1 MTDDIATAFD
11 HPEARASAAG
21 GLPDRLSLR
30 DFVVSADIGAF
41 QEERGAT
48 QRLRFNIVV
57 EIAPLPAGLD
67 DDVDR
72 ILSYDRLIE
81 AVEAEL
87 AGSRLNLLETLAEGV
102 AARILAEPQA
112 RRVFLRIEKLDRGP
126 FALGVEIVRDAAALP
141 IAGAGAPCPV
151 VVYLAPE
158 VAETIDLSA
167 LLDRYGSGPDPLI
180 LALGLP
186 PGTHPETRPATRPDV
201 VTEEARRRI
210 ALLAIEQRAW
220 ALAARDAR
228 LKVVA
233 TRTEL
238 DWALRHGR
246 AAVWAPSKIVLDTP
260 GAPLDKAA
268 DGWALALWLAELL
281 GARRVVAH
289 GTVTIPAG
297 SRVPVERA

>member
-1 MTDDIATAFD
+1 MTDEIAIAFD
-11 HPEARASAAG
+11 HPEARAIAGG

-41 QEERGAT
+41 QEERGAS

-87 AGSRLNLLETLAEGV
+87 AGTRLNLLETLAEGV

-126 FALGVEIVRDAAALP
+126 FALGVEIVRDAAVLP
-141 IAGAGAPCPV
+141 VAEAGAPQPV

-158 VAETIDLSA
+158 VVGAIDLPD
-167 LLDRYGSGPDPLI
+167 LLDRHSAGAAPLI
-180 LALGLP
+180 LSLGLP
-186 PGTHPETRPATRPDV
+186 SGARPEAM
-201 VTEEARRRI
+201 TEEARRRI
-210 ALLAIEQRAW
+210 ALLAIEQGAW

-246 AAVWAPSKIVLDTP
+246 VAVWAPSKIVLDTP
-260 GAPLDKAA
+260 GAPLDHAA
-268 DGWALALWLAELL
+268 DGWALTLWLADLL
-281 GARRVVAH
+281 DARRIIAH

>member
-1 MTDDIATAFD
+1 MTDDIAIAFD
-11 HPEARASAAG
+11 HPEARAIAAG

-41 QEERGAT
+41 QEERGAS
-48 QRLRFNIVV
+48 QRLRFNVVV
-57 EIAPLPAGLD
+57 EIAPLPEGLD

-87 AGSRLNLLETLAEGV
+87 AGTRLNLLETLAEGV

-126 FALGVEIVRDAAALP
+126 FALGVEIVRDAVALP
-141 IAGAGAPCPV
+141 VAEPGAPHPV

-158 VAETIDLSA
+158 VAAAVSLPD
-167 LLDRYGSGPDPLI
+167 LLDRYGSGPDPVI
-180 LALGLP
+180 LALGVP
-186 PGTHPETRPATRPDV
+186 PGPRPEAM
-201 VTEEARRRI
+201 TEEARRRI
-210 ALLAIEQRAW
+210 ALLAIEQGAW

-260 GAPLDKAA
+260 GAPLDHAA
-268 DGWALALWLAELL
+268 DGWALTLWLADLL
-281 GARRVVAH
+281 EARRIIAH